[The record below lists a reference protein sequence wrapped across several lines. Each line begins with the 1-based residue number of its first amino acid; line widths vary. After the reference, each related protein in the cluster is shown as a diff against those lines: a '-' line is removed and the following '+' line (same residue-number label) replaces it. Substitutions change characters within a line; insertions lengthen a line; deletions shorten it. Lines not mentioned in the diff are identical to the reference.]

1 MQAGVEGRRHVRLG
15 PFEVDLQLGEV
26 RANGHQAKLQ
36 EQPLQIL
43 ALLLERP
50 GELVT
55 REEIRQKLWPDGIV
69 VDFEH
74 SINTAVKK
82 LREALGDDAEN
93 PRFIETLPRHGY
105 RLIAPVDGAA
115 RGGAPVVAAVYD
127 RHPKSALIE
136 RRYSKRRAAIAVSG
150 ALLIAAG
157 LLAYWLTRP
166 LPPPSITHIV
176 QLTNNGRGKIGRL
189 LTDGPRL
196 YFWEDIGGR
205 ATLVVVSTAG
215 GETVPVPV
223 SLPGQLVVPLD
234 ISPDGSE
241 LLVRSWAGATGM
253 AVPLWTLPV
262 LGGSPRRVGDV
273 LVNVGHHAAWS
284 PDGQK
289 IVYARG
295 NALHVVGVDGSASH
309 QLLEVKSRPA
319 EVRWSPDGKHVR
331 FTLRAPQG
339 EGSAIWQVEADGSSP
354 HQLLPGWSSSPVEC
368 CGAWTASGKYFI
380 FQAARD
386 NEDGLWAIREKTDF
400 FHKASYRPV
409 RLTSGPVHFESVA
422 PSRDGK
428 RLFAL
433 GTHARIELMRYDA
446 RSHQFAPY
454 LGGISASEV
463 DFSKDGEWAC
473 YSAYPEATL
482 WRSKV
487 DGSQKLQLT
496 FPPMA
501 ILMPRWSPDG
511 KRIAYMGQ
519 MPGKPWKTYVISADG
534 GTPQQLIQDQRSEA
548 DPQWSL
554 DGSKIL
560 FGRWGV
566 ASASEPEQTK
576 ALYLLDLATG
586 QVTKLP
592 NSEGVFSPRWS
603 PDGRYVVALDLAM
616 QKLILFDL
624 MTGGRIELATF
635 EGGIGFPNWSHDG
648 KSILIYGRHSGYDD
662 SIYRVRLSDRN
673 VQSVLS
679 IEELA
684 EALGNVRPWGFAL
697 APDDSILIT
706 RDHTMTEVYA
716 LDWEAP

>member
-1 MQAGVEGRRHVRLG
+1 MAVPAEGRRYARFG
-15 PFEVDLQLGEV
+15 PFEVDLQLGELV
-26 RANGHQAKLQ
+26 ADGSKVKLQ

-55 REEIRQKLWPDGIV
+55 RAEIRQKLWPDETF

-82 LREALGDDAEN
+82 LRAALEDDADH

-105 RLIAPVDGAA
+105 RLIAPVDGGA

-127 RHPKSALIE
+127 RRPESALIE
-136 RRYSKRRAAIAVSG
+136 RRYSRRRAAIAASG

-166 LPPPSITHIV
+166 LPPPRITRTV

-205 ATLVVVSTAG
+205 ATLVQVPTAG
-215 GETVPVPV
+215 GESVPIPV
-223 SLPGQLVVPLD
+223 SLQGQVVVPLD
-234 ISPDGSE
+234 ISSDGSE
-241 LLVRSWAGATGM
+241 LLLRSWANATGV

-262 LGGSPRRVGDV
+262 LGGSPRRVGEV
-273 LVNVGHHAAWS
+273 LVNMGQNAAWS
-284 PDGQK
+284 PDGRK
-289 IVYARG
+289 IVYAR
-295 NALHVVGVDGSASH
+295 LRDLWVVDSDGSNSRR
-309 QLLEVKSRPA
+309 LLTTSGWPRVPR
-319 EVRWSPDGKHVR
+319 RSPDGKHLR
-331 FTLRAPQG
+331 FTIETPHAEG
-339 EGSAIWQVEADGSSP
+339 EAIWEVDADGSNP
-354 HQLLPGWSSSPVEC
+354 HPLFPAWGNPATEC
-368 CGAWTASGKYFI
+368 CGAWTSDGKYFI
-380 FQAARD
+380 FQATRD
-386 NEDGLWAIREKTDF
+386 NEDGLWAVREETDS

-409 RLTSGPVHFESVA
+409 RLTSGPVRFESVA

-433 GTHARIELMRYDA
+433 GAQARIELMRYDT
-446 RSHQFAPY
+446 RTRQFAPY

-463 DFSKDGEWAC
+463 DFSKDGAWAC

-501 ILMPRWSPDG
+501 VLMPRWSPDG
-511 KRIAYMGQ
+511 KRIVFMGQ
-519 MPGKPWKTYVISADG
+519 MPGKPWKINVISADG
-534 GTPQQLIQDQRSEA
+534 GTPQQLIKDERDEA

-554 DGSKIL
+554 DGNKIL
-560 FGRWGV
+560 FGRYGVTV
-566 ASASEPEQTK
+566 ASEAGTAK
-576 ALYLLDLATG
+576 ALHLLDLATN
-586 QVTKLP
+586 QVTELP
-592 NSEGVFSPRWS
+592 NSEGVYSPRWS
-603 PDGRYVVALDLAM
+603 PDGRYVVAMDLEM
-616 QKLILFDL
+616 KKLILFDL
-624 MTGGRIELATF
+624 TTSERKELAVF
-635 EGGIGFPNWSHDG
+635 NGGVGFPSWSQDG
-648 KSILIYGRHSGYDD
+648 KSILVWGSLAGYDQG
-662 SIYRVRLSDRN
+662 IYRIRLGDHKVQTVVSVEGLAGTLGTVRS
-673 VQSVLS
+673 
-679 IEELA
+679 
-684 EALGNVRPWGFAL
+684 WGFGL
-697 APDDSILIT
+697 TPDDSILIT